1 MDHVAAAFGLASLDG
16 MIEWGAPDLLP
27 LLSGDDELWESDED
41 FEVDFESFLAEGVMD
56 DDGDF

>member
-1 MDHVAAAFGLASLDG
+1 MDHVAAAFGLVSLDG

-41 FEVDFESFLAEGVMD
+41 FEDDFWVFSCRG
-56 DDGDF
+56 GGHG

>member
-1 MDHVAAAFGLASLDG
+1 MDHVAAAFGLVSLDG